1 MDFLYVI
8 LTVALCAAA
17 VTMILKKVDTRLT
30 FLFLGVIGLAVAT
43 IVTGES
49 VLGSSSTGSLAL
61 DVFDVIRAKFVSTIQ
76 GTGIRLMM
84 IGGYVML
91 MNHTK
96 AADVLAL
103 GASKLLKPI
112 KNPYVVLAM
121 VYMIGAVLKIFIT
134 SQIALGLLFMA
145 TMYPILTRMGVS
157 KISAASVCVAI
168 GGMDLGPNDSTG
180 IFAASDILNC
190 TPMEWFTNYEI
201 LIGPIIIVCVGIF
214 FGFWFQYMDKKE
226 FGGLVIPKEATTDM
240 KIADLGVPAFYGI
253 FPLIPL
259 TLVVVFSF
267 IDGVKMDVIT
277 AHIICFFLFF
287 IVDLIVKKDMARLQD
302 NLKRTWV
309 WMGNYFN
316 NIIVLISVASVFAEA
331 VKKLKGIDVLANML
345 AELGGAAI
353 LVAIA
358 LSAIQIGTAL
368 LTGSSNAPWYAFG
381 PMGTSIAST
390 LGAHNGLLLVPMH
403 LTGGLCRCFSPFC
416 GAMIAVSGMAEV
428 EPMVLCKRN
437 MVPMLFGVV
446 VCFIATACVFGI

>member
-1 MDFLYVI
+1 MDILYVI
-8 LTVALCAAA
+8 LTALLVVAA

-30 FLFLGVIGLAVAT
+30 FLFLGVIGLAAAT
-43 IVTGES
+43 IVTGQS
-49 VLGSSSTGSLAL
+49 VLGDSTTGNVWL
-61 DVFDVIRAKFVSTIQ
+61 DIFDVIRAKFVSTIS

-112 KNPYVVLAM
+112 KNPYIVLAL

-145 TMYPILTRMGVS
+145 TMFPILTRMGVS
-157 KISAASVCVAI
+157 KLSAAAACVAI

-180 IFAASDILNC
+180 IFAATEILNC
-190 TPMEWFTNYEI
+190 TPMDWFTNYELI
-201 LIGPIIIVCVGIF
+201 IGPVIIVCVGIF
-214 FGFWFQYMDKKE
+214 MGIWFQYMDKKE
-226 FGGLVIPKEATTDM
+226 FGGLVIPEEAKEDM
-240 KIADLGVPAFYGI
+240 KISD
-253 FPLIPL
+253 LIPL

-267 IDGVKMDVIT
+267 VDGIKMDVIT

-287 IVDLIVKKDMARLQD
+287 IVDLIVKKDMNRLQD
-302 NLKRTWV
+302 NLKKLWV

-331 VKKLKGIDVLANML
+331 IKKLKGIDVLCGML
-345 AELGGAAI
+345 SHIGGAVI
-353 LVAIA
+353 IVAIA
-358 LSAIQIGTAL
+358 MAAIQIGTAL

-381 PMGTSIAST
+381 SMGPDMAAT
-390 LGAHNGLLLVPMH
+390 LGVHNGLLLVPMH
-403 LTGGLCRCFSPFC
+403 LTGGLSRCFSPFC
-416 GAMIAVSGMAEV
+416 GAMIAVSGMVEA
-428 EPMVLCKRN
+428 EPMALCKRN
-437 MVPMLFGVV
+437 AVPMLFGVL
-446 VCFIATACVFGI
+446 VCFIATFVVFGL